1 MPEQT
6 EFTALGNRIRK
17 FRGKQSR
24 EAFAASFLVKPS
36 SLARWEAGQNPPEL
50 GFLIRLTS
58 AFGVS
63 LEWLITGKDEFTKN
77 GELLADQQLRYIDDI
92 DWAKAKNEKTSDSR
106 TLEKS
111 NTSKLLVK
119 KNNSSPTLDG
129 INLQQENTAL
139 NRELREM
146 MRETADILRDNGDL
160 RVEIERQKARI
171 AELERE
177 LARILKGEESP
188 PVASAG

>member
-1 MPEQT
+1 MSEQT
-6 EFTALGNRIRK
+6 EFTALGNRIRN

-63 LEWLITGKDEFTKN
+63 LEWLITGKDEFAKN
-77 GELLADQQLRYIDDI
+77 GELLADHQLSYIDDI
-92 DWAKAKNEKTSDSR
+92 DWAKAKNEKASDSR
-106 TLEKS
+106 TLENS
-111 NTSKLLVK
+111 NTSKLHV
-119 KNNSSPTLDG
+119 KNNNLSPTSDE
-129 INLQQENTAL
+129 INLQQENNTL

-146 MRETADILRDNGDL
+146 MRETADILRENGDL
-160 RVEIERQKARI
+160 RVAIERQKARI

-177 LARILKGEESP
+177 LARVLKGEKPS
-188 PVASAG
+188 PVAHAG